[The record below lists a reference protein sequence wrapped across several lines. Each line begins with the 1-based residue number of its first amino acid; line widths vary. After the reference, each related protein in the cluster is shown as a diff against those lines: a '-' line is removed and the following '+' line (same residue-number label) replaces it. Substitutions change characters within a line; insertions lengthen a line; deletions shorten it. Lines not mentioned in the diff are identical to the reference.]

1 MTTPGEY
8 GDAPLDGALVVVAG
22 GAGRVGGGVVA
33 AALAAGARVVVPV
46 RPEDDLTHLPDH
58 PHLTVEQAD
67 VSDEAAARALAARL
81 GSVDHVF
88 ASIGA
93 WWQGNRIPDIALDD
107 WDDAI
112 ASRLRPHI
120 VAMSA
125 LLPVVRGSYT
135 VVAGDTLERPVRR
148 AAPTSVVAAA
158 VLGLARAADKD
169 TEDVRVHAIILSAL
183 DETRTPATVGAAWL
197 GLALDAQAP
206 VELRV

>member
-1 MTTPGEY
+1 MDLTGQ
-8 GDAPLDGALVVVAG
+8 LVVVAG

-33 AALAAGARVVVPV
+33 AALEAGARVVVPV

-58 PHLTVEQAD
+58 ARLTVEQAD
-67 VSDEAAARALAARL
+67 VSDEAAVRDLARRL
-81 GSVDHVF
+81 GDVDHVF

-93 WWQGNRIPDIALDD
+93 WWQGARIPEVALGE
-107 WDDAI
+107 WDAAL

-135 VVAGDTLERPVRR
+135 VVAGDTLERPVRG

-158 VLGLARAADKD
+158 VLGLARAAAKD
-169 TEDVRVHAIILSAL
+169 TDGVRVHAIVLSAL

-197 GLALDAQAP
+197 RLATDSDAP